1 MDKECQKH
9 WARLDTYLE
18 FVHNL
23 VKSSFDLMK
32 IMVEKRVVAR
42 LVDLMS
48 KYNPQSLLYVTSNPP
63 LEKLVSTVSFIVRS
77 IPCLIDQYD
86 SSNLPYIEDPNE
98 RQNELFILLQ
108 QRGATPMHVPLE

>member
-18 FVHNL
+18 FLYSL

-63 LEKLVSTVSFIVRS
+63 LEKLVLTVSFIVRS
-77 IPCLIDQYD
+77 IPCIVDQFD
-86 SSNLPYIEDPNE
+86 TTNLCYYENQNE
-98 RQNELFILLQ
+98 RQNEL
-108 QRGATPMHVPLE
+108 